1 MNISRGKRDHNA
13 PESYVTTARTF
24 AATAH
29 SACILFGL
37 SVMSNSLT
45 AAPIEAPYGSWAS
58 PLSAQAVAAGGIYF
72 SDLRSAD
79 GRLYWTEN
87 VPAAGGAMSLFSS
100 YNGVAAP
107 VTPAGTNVRTR
118 VHEYGGAPFVVA
130 GDTVYYS
137 QFSDQRLYAL
147 KSGGNPVPVTPA
159 GYRYADCIALPAAGA
174 GLICVREDHT
184 DPAHVRNTLVR
195 LRLPSPTG
203 DKSSAAT
210 ASGGAAAN
218 DAAAAG
224 EVIFEGT
231 DFVAYPRLSPDGRR
245 LAFISWNH
253 PNMPWDGTELKVA
266 ELSPRGLSSPVL
278 IAGGA
283 SESVLEPQWDRDGTL
298 YFISDRSGFW
308 NLYAQRETGAHGK
321 SGASRETGT
330 HAVWSRPAEFAG
342 PLWSFGQA
350 NYVLL
355 GDGRAVVAFSE
366 RGIGRLAVLN
376 LKSGEA
382 RELNLPYVEFSH
394 LTKVDGQHIAAI
406 AAAAKAPLSI
416 VSIDIAEP
424 KATTLR
430 TAGTSPLAPE
440 AISAAEPIDFPSA
453 SGRTAHAF
461 YYPPA
466 NPDYRGTAGTL
477 PPLLALV
484 HGGPTGQASP
494 SLHSSVQFWTSRGFA
509 VVDVNYGGS
518 SGYGRTYRR
527 TLNGQWGVVDAED
540 VIAAV
545 RFLVADKRVDPERTA
560 ISGGSAGG
568 YTVLVALSTSN
579 VFRAGADF
587 FGVSDMTA
595 LARDTHKFESRYL
608 DSLIGPLPQAQ
619 AVYDS
624 RSPLNHLD
632 GFKVPVIV
640 LQGAD
645 DPIVPPNQ
653 SERIVAAL
661 RARHVPVAYVLYPG
675 ESHGFRKPETIIHSL
690 QSELSFFGQVF
701 KFKPADQ
708 LPPLTIE
715 GLAPTS

>member
-1 MNISRGKRDHNA
+1 MSIRRGREDG
-13 PESYVTTARTF
+13 STF
-24 AATAH
+24 PAAAILG
-29 SACILFGL
+29 CILI
-37 SVMSNSLT
+37 SVSAMTSKSL
-45 AAPIEAPYGSWAS
+45 AAALIEAPYGSWPS
-58 PLSAQAVAAGGIYF
+58 PLSAQALAAGGISF
-72 SDLRSAD
+72 SDLRSAG

-87 VPAAGGAMSLFSS
+87 VPSAGGAVALFSL
-100 YNGVAAP
+100 NKGVAAP
-107 VTPAGTNVRTR
+107 ITPLGANVRTR
-118 VHEYGGAPFVVA
+118 VHEYGGAPFIVV
-130 GDTVYYS
+130 GDSVYYS
-137 QFSDQRLYAL
+137 QLSDQRLYAM
-147 KSGGNPVPVTPA
+147 KAGGSATPVTPA
-159 GYRYADCIALPAAGA
+159 GYRYADCIALPGTGNVGAA
-174 GLICVREDHT
+174 LICVREDHT
-184 DPAHVRNTLVR
+184 DPANVRNTLVR
-195 LRLPSPTG
+195 LPLP
-203 DKSSAAT
+203 A
-210 ASGGAAAN
+210 GG
-218 DAAAAG
+218 AG

-231 DFVAYPRLSPDGRR
+231 DFVAYPRVSPDGRR

-266 ELSPRGLSSPVL
+266 ELTPQGLKAPAV

-308 NLYAQRETGAHGK
+308 NLYARRA
-321 SGASRETGT
+321 SGS
-330 HAVWSRPAEFAG
+330 HAVWPRAAEFAD

-355 GDGRAVVAFSE
+355 GRGRAVVVFSE
-366 RGIGRLAVLN
+366 RGFDRLAVLD
-376 LKSGEA
+376 LKAGTA
-382 RELNLPYVEFSH
+382 RELDLPFVGFSH
-394 LTKVDGQHIAAI
+394 LTKIDGQHIAAI
-406 AAAAKAPLSI
+406 AAASKAPLSI
-416 VSIDIAEP
+416 VSIDIATH

-430 TAGTSPLAPE
+430 TAGKSPLAPE
-440 AISAAEPIDFPSA
+440 AISVAVPIDFPS
-453 SGRTAHAF
+453 SERGAHAF

-466 NPDYRGTAGTL
+466 NPGYRGTTGTL
-477 PPLLALV
+477 PPLIALV
-484 HGGPTGQASP
+484 HGGPTAQTSP
-494 SLHSSVQFWTSRGFA
+494 ALRSGVQFWTSRGIA

-518 SGYGRTYRR
+518 SGYGRAYRQE
-527 TLNGQWGVVDAED
+527 LNGQWGVVDAED

-545 RFLVADKRVDPERTA
+545 RFLIATKRADPARTA

-568 YTVLVALSTSN
+568 YTVLVALSTSD

-619 AVYDS
+619 AIYDS

-690 QSELSFFGQVF
+690 QAELSFFGQVF
-701 KFKPADQ
+701 GFKPADE
-708 LPPLTIE
+708 LPPLSIE
-715 GLAPTS
+715 GLVPSF